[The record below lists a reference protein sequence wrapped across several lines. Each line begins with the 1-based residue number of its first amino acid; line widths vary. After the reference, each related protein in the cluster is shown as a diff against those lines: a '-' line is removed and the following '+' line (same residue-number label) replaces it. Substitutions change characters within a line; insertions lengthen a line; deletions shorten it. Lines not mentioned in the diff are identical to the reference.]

1 MNASFEEFGDE
12 RFTAILEKS
21 ASDNCQQIID
31 NILSSV
37 SDFVGEAEQSDDITL
52 LVLKKLA

>member
-1 MNASFEEFGDE
+1 MFLANLFPWLHHHS
-12 RFTAILEKS
+12 AILEKS
-21 ASDNCQQIID
+21 ASDNCQQIIE
-31 NILSSV
+31 NVLSGV